1 MKKLLI
7 ILLLLVLLPTL
18 LSMILHIGLWT
29 LAIGVINHPWIALGI
44 ILALY
49 WYLKN

>member
-7 ILLLLVLLPTL
+7 ILLILVLLPTL

-29 LAIGVINHPWIALGI
+29 LAIGVINHPWIALSI
-44 ILALY
+44 IIALY
-49 WYLKN
+49 LYIRY